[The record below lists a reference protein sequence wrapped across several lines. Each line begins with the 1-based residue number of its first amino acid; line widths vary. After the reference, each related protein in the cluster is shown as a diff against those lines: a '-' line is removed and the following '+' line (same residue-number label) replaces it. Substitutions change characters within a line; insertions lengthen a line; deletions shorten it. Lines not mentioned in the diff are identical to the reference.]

1 MTDLHILVIAAAA
14 AAALSGLLALC
25 ARLAR

>member
-1 MTDLHILVIAAAA
+1 MTDLHILVAAVVAILA
-14 AAALSGLLALC
+14 FGSLLVLC

>member
-1 MTDLHILVIAAAA
+1 MTDIHILVVAVVAILAFG
-14 AAALSGLLALC
+14 GLLALC

>member
-1 MTDLHILVIAAAA
+1 MTDLHILVAAVVAIIAFG
-14 AAALSGLLALC
+14 GLLALC